1 MATAKM
7 MFLLGYSMKIDI
19 HWGEVTFGGRGE
31 RTKIWWREPSGGQC
45 FQVGQNEQIFDQQVD
60 SPYPP
65 VAKTLDSSV
74 ISTPP
79 EIVVG
84 TQFHAEHGTKITL
97 VLLPADGEAPW
108 SLVQPE
114 KSY

>member
-45 FQVGQNEQIFDQQVD
+45 FQVG
-60 SPYPP
+60 
-65 VAKTLDSSV
+65 
-74 ISTPP
+74 
-79 EIVVG
+79 
-84 TQFHAEHGTKITL
+84 
-97 VLLPADGEAPW
+97 
-108 SLVQPE
+108 
-114 KSY
+114 